1 MQVGPDDT
9 LAHVASELM
18 RLDVAQL
25 PVLHYPAHALVPELL
40 HLACLSGILR
50 CRSFTTVVDM
60 CSCTVL
66 LITSKVSGMFE
77 TDIQFIIFS

>member
-1 MQVGPDDT
+1 MNMQVGPDDT

-50 CRSFTTVVDM
+50 CRFLSYWQELM
-60 CSCTVL
+60 LQS
-66 LITSKVSGMFE
+66 
-77 TDIQFIIFS
+77 